1 MTFHGGLST
10 SMMYVSTP
18 EGNQEKCCCSSFI
31 HSSTFVGQTT
41 GECSFFLALR
51 TSEWVPSW
59 RQKHDCLLMFLIVYY
74 CCIVITAIIIEPLYI
89 YITCLLLLL
98 IPPFL
103 EWWPCWPS
111 YFWLWLNLRATD
123 GWGMFFHINFT
134 EFSASSRLRSLWDS
148 IGFPSPSDWRPIG
161 GHLQFAFEPSL
172 PWQHSKVPKC
182 VDCQLPKSLSPSFPM
197 VIANENED
205 IAVSAGPKARR

>member
-1 MTFHGGLST
+1 MTVHGGLST

-59 RQKHDCLLMFLIVYY
+59 RQKHDCLLMFLIVALLLLLLLLNHN
-74 CCIVITAIIIEPLYI
+74 IYI

-103 EWWPCWPS
+103 EWWPCWLS
-111 YFWLWLNLRATD
+111 YFWLWLNLQATD
-123 GWGMFFHINFT
+123 GWGMFFFILTSRNFQPVH
-134 EFSASSRLRSLWDS
+134 DY
-148 IGFPSPSDWRPIG
+148 GPSGIP
-161 GHLQFAFEPSL
+161 
-172 PWQHSKVPKC
+172 
-182 VDCQLPKSLSPSFPM
+182 
-197 VIANENED
+197 
-205 IAVSAGPKARR
+205 